1 MSAESRPLYTFV
13 RLLCAF
19 ILRIIFRTRIVGRD
33 RVPSEG
39 GLLILSNH
47 LSFAD
52 PPMLAVAIPRNIDFL
67 AMVEIF
73 HKPVLGGFARALG
86 AFPVD
91 RSRVD
96 QQAARETIRR
106 LRAGRCVVIFPE
118 GGIRLGEDSVLGGN
132 PVFRPGAGAIA
143 SLGRAAILPVI
154 VRDTRKPYNWRNWL
168 PMGRG
173 RFGRETM
180 SATIGHPFCLWSPP
194 GLSNEE
200 RRRAARELLRER
212 LLKTVELN

>member
-1 MSAESRPLYTFV
+1 
-13 RLLCAF
+13 
-19 ILRIIFRTRIVGRD
+19 
-33 RVPSEG
+33 
-39 GLLILSNH
+39 
-47 LSFAD
+47 
-52 PPMLAVAIPRNIDFL
+52 MLAVAIPRNIDFL

-118 GGIRLGEDSVLGGN
+118 GGSVSGRIPCSVEI

-154 VRDTRKPYNWRNWL
+154 VRTRASRTTGATGFRWA
-168 PMGRG
+168 GAG
-173 RFGRETM
+173 
-180 SATIGHPFCLWSPP
+180 SAAK
-194 GLSNEE
+194 
-200 RRRAARELLRER
+200 R
-212 LLKTVELN
+212 